1 MTTTTPE
8 TKPARAPRKTAAQ
21 KAAEQAEVEQLT
33 AELIEVWGAY
43 RPAEFSE
50 DQMLQLMSDLNPA
63 RVSQRTGGGG
73 SKLSYLE
80 AHDVKATLIR
90 IFGFANFSSELVSYK
105 VENVRQWEVNNKAK
119 VQVTVSAHV
128 KLTIHQTGAV
138 YSEAAASSQT
148 GSDVGEV
155 MDFALK
161 TAESDAFKR
170 CAVFLGTQF
179 GASLYAQGATAD
191 QVRVVLEAAQA
202 KLLSEGRKNRATPP
216 PQQQLAQAPLP
227 PEQPQQ
233 PQQQPQ
239 QQRPQQQRPAQRPQQ
254 QYPDQNGEYAPDSQ
268 PMAVA
273 DYSQGDPNA
282 HDGLTPP
289 QGGMG
294 AVAGAFNHSR
304 GTGAV
309 PPPISD
315 AEHYTGE
322 TYGDR

>member
-227 PEQPQQ
+227 PEQPQEPQQQ
-233 PQQQPQ
+233 PQQGQRPPQ
-239 QQRPQQQRPAQRPQQ
+239 QQRPQQGQQRPPQQ
-254 QYPDQNGEYAPDSQ
+254 PPVDDR
-268 PMAVA
+268 PMAMA